1 MIYYERLKDGTI
13 GKYTNNDK
21 IAAQNGLNEHTN
33 EEIINYDGKC
43 YLQSEYEALTQ
54 TPEYKQAKAQEE
66 AERLAM
72 LHLTRGDVFRALL
85 KAKGVTRAQ
94 LRAMIETNEALSD
107 IERELALID
116 FDEALEFYRGVDL
129 INILGASLGIT
140 KEQLDEFFE
149 TNDYTKLM
157 PPAEVE
163 PVETIE
169 PPESEEK

>member
-21 IAAQNGLNEHTN
+21 IAMQNGLNEQTQ
-33 EEIINYDGKC
+33 EELISCDGKC
-43 YLQSEYEALTQ
+43 YLQSEYEALIQ
-54 TPEYKQAKAQEE
+54 SLEYKTQKAQEE
-66 AERLAM
+66 AERIAK

-85 KAKGVTRAQ
+85 KAKRGTRTQ
-94 LRAMIETNEALSD
+94 LRTAIEANKTLSD
-107 IERELALID
+107 EERELALID

-140 KEQLDEFFE
+140 SEQLDEFFE

-157 PPAEVE
+157 PTAENNDVSE
-163 PVETIE
+163 PVENVNTY
-169 PPESEEK
+169 